1 MSREFKFGGRAQAL
15 QDIKWLTDDQFKTR
29 VFNFNHDVS
38 TGDMPSETFG
48 IGRYLPLRN
57 EVYQGEGSYGKRRGL
72 VMNHGTI
79 VSAVN
84 IFSDKYYASSGNG
97 EVGIGVSGEMSIGKN
112 VLGDPIVAKSQ
123 DSFRMY
129 GNGCVSLLVP
139 ANGGDDVQ
147 DKYTALD
154 VSHGRLDAT
163 GSVITAGSNIL
174 APDGTAQKRNG
185 NIPVGISQMT
195 VWRDDVGE
203 VLNYSTKVTLLESI
217 QSDYFIK
224 MPVVLVDRA
233 YAILGSGPT
242 QSKAASNAFVGTTAN
257 NNGWNG
263 TGLSDAYKALVKWFS
278 FAYMD
283 EAQLTYGAF
292 VKSDACGMYTAQN
305 AAGSQVNAS
314 KTAQTVGKMF
324 SLDNKFPKE
333 NQDRNLTFTNTKVTG
348 SDTFGIP
355 ADLFIFAMEYVKASG
370 ITNPETVWDS
380 VKALIDGAAIG
391 HLKIN
396 IHVS

>member
-1 MSREFKFGGRAQAL
+1 MNRQFNFGGRAQAL

-38 TGDMPSETFG
+38 TGDNPSETFG
-48 IGRYLPLRN
+48 ISRTLPLRN

-84 IFSDKYYASSGNG
+84 IFSDAYYTAPQG
-97 EVGIGVSGEMSIGKN
+97 EVGIGVSGEMNISKD
-112 VLGDPIVAKSQ
+112 VLGNPITAQSQ
-123 DSFRMY
+123 DSFRAY

-139 ANGGDDVQ
+139 ANGSAAAVQ

-154 VSHGRLDAT
+154 VSHGRLNAA
-163 GSVITAGSNIL
+163 GAVITAGSNVVDS
-174 APDGTAQKRNG
+174 AGSAQTRAR
-185 NIPVGISQMT
+185 NIPIGITQMT

-203 VLNYSTKVTLLESI
+203 VLNYSTKVMLLESI

-224 MPVVLVDRA
+224 VPVVLVDRA
-233 YAILGSGPT
+233 NGILSAGPAN
-242 QSKAASNAFVGTTAN
+242 AAAFAPAAGQGWDGANASAG
-257 NNGWNG
+257 
-263 TGLSDAYKALVKWFS
+263 YKALAKWYA
-278 FAYMD
+278 FAYMNQAD
-283 EAQLTYGAF
+283 LVYGSF
-292 VKSDACGMYTAQN
+292 MQSDANGMFVPQYTGGNILTGA
-305 AAGSQVNAS
+305 
-314 KTAQTVGKMF
+314 KTVQTVGKMF

-333 NQDRNLTFTNTKVTG
+333 NHDMNLNFTGTMVTG

-355 ADLFIFAMEYVKASG
+355 ADLFIFAMEYVKAAG
-370 ITNPETVWDS
+370 ITDPVQVWDG

-396 IHVS
+396 MHVS